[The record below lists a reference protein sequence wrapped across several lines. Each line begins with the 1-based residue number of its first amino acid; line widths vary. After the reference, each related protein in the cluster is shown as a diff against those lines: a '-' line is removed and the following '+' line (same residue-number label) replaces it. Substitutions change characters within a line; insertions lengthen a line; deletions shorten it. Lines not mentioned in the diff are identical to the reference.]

1 MKLFSKPSFKKLTH
15 EEKVHFFINI
25 GIGIIIVILLQF
37 FENTDFGENTINKA
51 FDYIIRKEAVGAAK
65 EGNIINQKG
74 KKVAEQISF
83 IDMGGVYQK
92 RGIPLLTPRDE
103 LAKVIETLSK
113 GGAKVIVLDILL
125 EERDCCHP
133 EHDRQLRNVFQELI
147 KKKVPTKVIFP
158 IRIGKDGEKKRNL
171 FEDLISAHPNFYS
184 GIPYLSATVSDR
196 VTRYWVP
203 YEKVLEKGKEAIL
216 WNASFLAAALAHGKE
231 NEIKT
236 MDQKVRGEKLPT
248 AHFMKLNGTREI
260 EISSDRED
268 IYRNR
273 IRFFLIPKDIF
284 PKYPGGNLFELVN
297 EVDDVNDVP
306 FKDKIVIIGNTHP
319 EAGDIHLTPIG
330 HMPGMYIIGNAINTI
345 LLGLQPSHPSILLNM
360 LIEFGVII
368 IAAFILSRFP
378 PLFIKILKGVIL
390 ISVLSAISYFYF
402 LRTGILLNFTFA
414 AAAMGFHDTAMS
426 IEKEMMKRKKREK
439 GGVK

>member
-1 MKLFSKPSFKKLTH
+1 MKLFSRPSFKQLTR
-15 EEKVHFFINI
+15 EEKIHFFINI

-83 IDMGGVYQK
+83 IDMGSIYQK
-92 RGIPLLTPRDE
+92 RGNPLLTPRDE

-113 GGAKVIVLDILL
+113 GGARVIVLDILL

-133 EHDRQLRNVFQELI
+133 EHDRQLRKVFQELI
-147 KKKVPTKVIFP
+147 EKKIPTKVIFP
-158 IRIGKDGEKKRNL
+158 VRIGKDGEKKKNL
-171 FEDLISAHPNFYS
+171 FEDLISAHSNFYP
-184 GIPYLSATVSDR
+184 GIPYLSATPSDR
-196 VTRYWVP
+196 VTRYWIP
-203 YEKVLEKGKEAIL
+203 YEKFIEKGKDSLL
-216 WNASFLAAALAHGKE
+216 WNASFLAAALAHGKDT
-231 NEIKT
+231 EIKT
-236 MDQKVRGEKLPT
+236 IEQKVKEQKVST
-248 AHFMKLNGTREI
+248 AHLIKLNNKKEI

-273 IRFFLIPKDIF
+273 IRFFLIPKDTF
-284 PKYPGGNLFELVN
+284 SKYPGGNLFERVSD
-297 EVDDVNDVP
+297 VDEMSYET
-306 FKDKIVIIGNTHP
+306 FKDKIVIIGNTNP

-330 HMPGMYIIGNAINTI
+330 QIPGMYIIGNAINTI

-360 LIEFGVII
+360 LIELGVIL

-378 PLFIKILKGVIL
+378 PLLIKILKGVIL
-390 ISVLSAISYFYF
+390 ISVLSAISYYYF

-414 AAAMGFHDTAMS
+414 VAAMGFHDTAMS
-426 IEKEMMKRKKREK
+426 IEKEIMKRKK
-439 GGVK
+439 